1 MRANAS
7 WDNRDRTVVRYDLLH
22 GWTWHDLA
30 LAVVRAE
37 RLERD
42 EARRIDVVLDMR
54 EAEPVANPTLFSLRL
69 MSSGRAFAR
78 LAACYP
84 RVIVIA
90 GATPVI
96 RAMFNHY
103 YATCTVDAPNVHFV
117 DDLAQARELIA
128 AEQRREIVYAVVASA

>member
-30 LAVVRAE
+30 LAVARAE

-42 EARRIDVVLDMR
+42 EARRIDILLDMR
-54 EAEPVANPTLFSLRL
+54 EAEPVASQELFSLRI
-69 MSSGRAFAR
+69 MSSGRAFAA
-78 LAACYP
+78 LAACFP
-84 RVIVIA
+84 RTMVIV
-90 GATPVI
+90 GATPMI

-103 YATCTVDAPNVHFV
+103 YAACTVDEPNVHFV
-117 DDLAQARELIA
+117 NDLDQARELIA

>member
-30 LAVVRAE
+30 LAVTRAQ
-37 RLERD
+37 RLEHD
-42 EARRIDVVLDMR
+42 EGRRIDVLIDMR
-54 EAEPVANPTLFSLRL
+54 QAEPVDNQTLFSLQM

-78 LAACYP
+78 LAACCP
-84 RVIVIA
+84 RTVAIV
-90 GATPVI
+90 GATPMI

-103 YATCTVDAPNVHFV
+103 YASCTVDDPTVHFM
-117 DDLAQARELIA
+117 DDLYEARERIA